1 MPDIAEGISIGI
13 EMRIFSVAPPG
24 KRHSL
29 AGRSRYSAPGNV
41 AGKITRARYQLFK
54 LRISV
59 TEQNPAPCLA
69 IGRNIPSKVAQ
80 QKIRLS
86 ATAGAPKKKAHHTMS
101 PGSQPAAAPAGD
113 ARAHSM
119 QCGLIRPIFPSQH
132 LAAACHCQVMSL
144 IPYQVSLLLVHHL
157 VCWLVA
163 RRLPPREPLL
173 AGLLRRRVDALM
185 LDRAAISPRQLHL
198 VAVSMWEQFG

>member
-86 ATAGAPKKKAHHTMS
+86 ATAGAPKKSSSHHVAWIAAS
-101 PGSQPAAAPAGD
+101 CGPGWGRQGS
-113 ARAHSM
+113 
-119 QCGLIRPIFPSQH
+119 LNVH
-132 LAAACHCQVMSL
+132 LC
-144 IPYQVSLLLVHHL
+144 
-157 VCWLVA
+157 
-163 RRLPPREPLL
+163 
-173 AGLLRRRVDALM
+173 
-185 LDRAAISPRQLHL
+185 
-198 VAVSMWEQFG
+198 

>member
-86 ATAGAPKKKAHHTMS
+86 ATAGAPKKKLITPCRLDRS
-101 PGSQPAAAPAGD
+101 QLRSRLGTPGLT
-113 ARAHSM
+113 
-119 QCGLIRPIFPSQH
+119 QCPSLLDH
-132 LAAACHCQVMSL
+132 AAACHFQILHASKASKAV
-144 IPYQVSLLLVHHL
+144 PK
-157 VCWLVA
+157 
-163 RRLPPREPLL
+163 L
-173 AGLLRRRVDALM
+173 ASSEIDPNKFHMFPG
-185 LDRAAISPRQLHL
+185 SQ
-198 VAVSMWEQFG
+198 

>member
-86 ATAGAPKKKAHHTMS
+86 ATAGAPKKK
-101 PGSQPAAAPAGD
+101 
-113 ARAHSM
+113 
-119 QCGLIRPIFPSQH
+119 LITPCR
-132 LAAACHCQVMSL
+132 
-144 IPYQVSLLLVHHL
+144 
-157 VCWLVA
+157 
-163 RRLPPREPLL
+163 
-173 AGLLRRRVDALM
+173 
-185 LDRAAISPRQLHL
+185 LDRSQLRPRLGTPGLTQCS
-198 VAVSMWEQFG
+198 AD